1 MSQTSPLIALAGTIY
16 PENGIVYGLRNGYMQ
31 SVLAAGG
38 TPFLLPIGASQDAI
52 LELLST
58 ADGILL
64 TGGADVDPTCYGE
77 KRQPLCGKTW
87 PERDALDRLMVEHAL
102 ATHKPILG
110 ICRGMQALNVF
121 TGGTLVQDIESTIST
136 TTHHSQKEDYR
147 FTTHRV
153 RTESSRFFESLV
165 GASEIA
171 VNSHHHQCVDRPGKG
186 VRIIARSVEDNV
198 PEAMV
203 VETEPFALG
212 IQWHPEM
219 LSVEHPEALA
229 IFKAFVSAC
238 RGELPPVPVAS

>member
-1 MSQTSPLIALAGTIY
+1 
-16 PENGIVYGLRNGYMQ
+16 
-31 SVLAAGG
+31 
-38 TPFLLPIGASQDAI
+38 
-52 LELLST
+52 
-58 ADGILL
+58 
-64 TGGADVDPTCYGE
+64 
-77 KRQPLCGKTW
+77 
-87 PERDALDRLMVEHAL
+87 MVEHAL
-102 ATHKPILG
+102 TTHKPILG

-121 TGGTLVQDIESTIST
+121 TGGTLVQDIENTIST

-219 LSVEHPEALA
+219 LSAEHPEALA